1 MFRSLLCVMLLGLTI
16 CIPGCVF
23 WTHCGGLG
31 SVVGYVYVS
40 GSPSVPGESGMYIG
54 MDPPDGFVP
63 WAFASVQIAGTR
75 LETTTDAYG
84 RFKLSGVPAG
94 RRTLRVGDGTLQLQ
108 HKYDQPASTLVFGS
122 PRPKRSWTVMI
133 YMIADNNLGSGS
145 RSYMAQDLKEM
156 ERADFDSAEISVL
169 AFVDPLA
176 AWPHAGDSDYLAPP
190 DYMGARVLEIARDVS
205 GSTVLM
211 SPVVASPRDELG
223 AVETNSVDPEVLR
236 SFVNWCKTFY
246 PAYRYALILW
256 NHGDG
261 IAIHNGPGSGGV
273 QARAIGPDE
282 DGPAGLE
289 RRFMD
294 VDQIAHA
301 LRDLEVDL
309 IGFDA
314 CLMGCVEVVYELR
327 RCAEVVVASEQAV
340 PGPGW
345 DYTDAL
351 GILSPE
357 YDAWQYG
364 VELVESYANAY
375 RDYLQHYS
383 GPIRVLTCSAVSTG
397 RIEDLADRV
406 DSLSRALDEALSDP
420 SAVSAVR
427 EGLMRAL
434 AASTRFGYSHGDP
447 RYQFHYYDLAGLCEE
462 VFGGISSSGWGL
474 SPAQR
479 AKIENGAHEVL
490 QWFDAAV
497 AEAMLYSREI
507 ADTGSRPCSG
517 LSVYC
522 APPDTWSLD
531 NPGYDYGQCEFA
543 QRTRWFEV
551 MSRL

>member
-16 CIPGCVF
+16 CIPGCVY

-31 SVVGYVYVS
+31 SVVGYLCSAAVS
-40 GSPSVPGESGMYIG
+40 MGESGMAIG

-261 IAIHNGPGSGGV
+261 IAIHNGPGSEECRQGDRTGRGWSGRT
-273 QARAIGPDE
+273 RAK
-282 DGPAGLE
+282 
-289 RRFMD
+289 FMD

-301 LRDLEVDL
+301 LRRP
-309 IGFDA
+309 GS
-314 CLMGCVEVVYELR
+314 GPHRLR
-327 RCAEVVVASEQAV
+327 RM
-340 PGPGW
+340 P
-345 DYTDAL
+345 D
-351 GILSPE
+351 
-357 YDAWQYG
+357 
-364 VELVESYANAY
+364 
-375 RDYLQHYS
+375 
-383 GPIRVLTCSAVSTG
+383 
-397 RIEDLADRV
+397 
-406 DSLSRALDEALSDP
+406 
-420 SAVSAVR
+420 
-427 EGLMRAL
+427 GLR
-434 AASTRFGYSHGDP
+434 R
-447 RYQFHYYDLAGLCEE
+447 
-462 VFGGISSSGWGL
+462 SS
-474 SPAQR
+474 
-479 AKIENGAHEVL
+479 
-490 QWFDAAV
+490 
-497 AEAMLYSREI
+497 
-507 ADTGSRPCSG
+507 
-517 LSVYC
+517 
-522 APPDTWSLD
+522 
-531 NPGYDYGQCEFA
+531 
-543 QRTRWFEV
+543 
-551 MSRL
+551 